1 MTKPLLLVTSL
12 ILALFT
18 SQHALALCGDV
29 TGDGAR
35 SASDALAVLRSA
47 VGQPVD
53 LVCEDSG
60 PSKLRYY
67 NDFTCQS
74 GSSVSQATFNGLTF
88 EADAGAT
95 SDYQTV
101 DLTEISTIEIS
112 LCGGTYNFAGPLN
125 LPPNRAITF
134 FMVFADPAVY
144 AFGACS
150 ITTSTACSVDEDCP
164 NSETCIGGSSP
175 AFFVMNDDGAP
186 AAALTSGSPPQPGKE
201 IAVLFGRGKRTA
213 P

>member
-1 MTKPLLLVTSL
+1 MTKPLLLITSL
-12 ILALFT
+12 ILALFAP
-18 SQHALALCGDV
+18 QHALALCGDV

-53 LVCEDSG
+53 LICEDGG

-67 NDFTCQS
+67 NDFACQS

-88 EADAGAT
+88 EADSAAT

-101 DLTEISTIEIS
+101 DLTQINGIEIS

-144 AFGACS
+144 AFGTCS
-150 ITTSTACSVDEDCP
+150 VTTSTACSFDEDCP
-164 NSETCIGGSSP
+164 NSETCIGGDSP
-175 AFFVMNDDGAP
+175 AFFVLSDDGTP
-186 AAALTSGSPPQPGKE
+186 AAALTSGSPPQPGHE
-201 IAVLFGRGKRTA
+201 LAVLFGRGTKTR
-213 P
+213 